1 VQQCVS
7 SYGGGDPRFA
17 KLLAD
22 TGEIVE
28 EEIAGLRRLVDTFRT
43 LGQLPRVE
51 AHPVPLREIVEDL
64 RLDPAFADRLKV
76 DGPEDV
82 TLRADKL
89 LLKRVLANLV
99 ENAVHAGKEAGRAGD
114 VEVAWK
120 VAADRRSV
128 AITVDDQGRGVSPE
142 ERERIFEPY
151 VTTKATGTGLGL
163 AIAKKIALEHGG
175 ALDVAAQPA
184 PTGGARFVV
193 TLPLE
198 A

>member
-7 SYGGGDPRFA
+7 AYGGDDARF
-17 KLLAD
+17 KRLLKD

-51 AHPVPLREIVEDL
+51 AAPVQLADIVDEL
-64 RLDPAFADRLKV
+64 KLDPALSERLTV
-76 DGPEDV
+76 RSPDEPV
-82 TLRADKL
+82 QLRADKL
-89 LLKRVLANLV
+89 LLKRVLANLA
-99 ENAVHAGKEAGRAGD
+99 ENGVHAGQEAGRGGA
-114 VEVAWK
+114 VEIGWRVEPGARVAT
-120 VAADRRSV
+120 
-128 AITVDDQGRGVSPE
+128 ITVDDEGKGVTAE
-142 ERERIFEPY
+142 ARERIFEPY

-175 ALDVAAQPA
+175 TLEVSPASA
-184 PTGGARFVV
+184 PTGGARFVLTV
-193 TLPLE
+193 PL